1 MENLNKKKSAERIF
15 PTIPLDAEVETIRRI
30 ISSAKDIFI
39 LSNIE
44 LKLSEKMKQDPRIQA
59 EINHRRNILL
69 KK

>member
-1 MENLNKKKSAERIF
+1 
-15 PTIPLDAEVETIRRI
+15 VETIRRI
-30 ISSAKDIFI
+30 IASAKDIFI

-44 LKLSEKMKQDPRIQA
+44 LKLSEKMKQDSRIQA